1 MLRRQVNILSEKC
14 FYKDFP
20 EKCYMLGQR
29 QVSAL
34 YFIMKQSGFT
44 DRPSYDIFN
53 SQGEK
58 LYRMVHEPL
67 QYGRYITIYDGK
79 TEVEIAV
86 LKDVSSRVFEVEM
99 GLFVADEKFLGVKEL
114 RVGYLVS
121 VPLVVVGR
129 EWYIETDGRI
139 VDAEGRNLFQ
149 VQYKNGETHFLV
161 DNDLLEPI
169 EIVAVGLAKKLLEE
183 QRVK

>member
-1 MLRRQVNILSEKC
+1 
-14 FYKDFP
+14 
-20 EKCYMLGQR
+20 
-29 QVSAL
+29 
-34 YFIMKQSGFT
+34 MKQSGYSN
-44 DRPSYDIFN
+44 RPSYEVFD

-58 LYRMVHEPL
+58 IFRVVHEPL

-86 LKDVSSRVFEVEM
+86 LKDVASRVFEVEM

-114 RVGYLVS
+114 RIGYLVS

-129 EWYIETDGRI
+129 DWYIETDGKI
-139 VDAEGRNLFQ
+139 VDADGRNLFQ

-169 EIVAVGLAKKLLEE
+169 EMLAVGLAKKLLEE
-183 QRVK
+183 QMIK

>member
-1 MLRRQVNILSEKC
+1 M
-14 FYKDFP
+14 
-20 EKCYMLGQR
+20 
-29 QVSAL
+29 SAL
-34 YFIMKQSGFT
+34 YLIMKQNGFT
-44 DRPSYDIFN
+44 ERPSYYVFG

-58 LYRMVHEPL
+58 LYRVVHEPL

-86 LKDVSSRVFEVEM
+86 LKDVVSRVFEAEM
-99 GLFVADEKFLGVKEL
+99 GLFVADEKYLGVKEL
-114 RVGYLVS
+114 RIGYLVS

-129 EWYIETDGRI
+129 DWYIEDDGKI

-169 EIVAVGLAKKLLEE
+169 EILAVGLAKKLLEE
-183 QRVK
+183 QMIK